1 VHQLEPHLTES
12 PPLNH
17 SGSRRRRRRQV
28 LKVVPYLGIAL
39 AAIGVFAGILG
50 ALGLLAEFFD

>member
-1 VHQLEPHLTES
+1 
-12 PPLNH
+12 
-17 SGSRRRRRRQV
+17 V